1 MKDIREESHERLKHM
16 WEAILEIESFTY
28 DVTSDEFVNNP
39 LLVSAVL
46 FQFSIIGEAVVH
58 VEPALLEKYDY
69 RWYQVRAFRNLISHE
84 YFQIKMEAVWAIIV
98 NNLPGLKNVIG
109 EILEK
114 EF

>member
-1 MKDIREESHERLKHM
+1 M
-16 WEAILEIESFTY
+16 WEAILKIESFTY
-28 DVTSDEFVNNP
+28 DVTIDGFVNNP

-58 VEPALLEKYDY
+58 VEPALLVKYDY